1 MRREDLYHV
10 VAAAAQIVGESEFVV
25 VGSQAILGSHAD
37 APEAL
42 LRSQEVDIYPRS
54 APDKAIAIEGALGDG
69 SHFQQAFGY
78 YAHAVGPETAK
89 APLGWED
96 RLVVLE
102 IPRGPRARCVQSRSA
117 SNLMTWFCRSS
128 PRIENVTGNS
138 PRTRWMLG
146 SWSPESSWSASAT
159 CRWIRNSSSQSP
171 YPWTPSSNGRRDSLR
186 GCAVGR

>member
-25 VGSQAILGSHAD
+25 VGSQAI
-37 APEAL
+37 E
-42 LRSQEVDIYPRS
+42 
-54 APDKAIAIEGALGDG
+54 KAIDIEGALGDG

-102 IPRGPRARCVQSRSA
+102 IPARPA
-117 SNLMTWFCRSS
+117 SQVGAMAFCLEPHDLVLSKLAANRE
-128 PRIENVTGNS
+128 RDWEFAKEALDAELV
-138 PRTRWMLG
+138 
-146 SWSPESSWSASAT
+146 ESSILRERVAGLPVDSELLESLTESLEALLH
-159 CRWIRNSSSQSP
+159 
-171 YPWTPSSNGRRDSLR
+171 RRP
-186 GCAVGR
+186 

>member
-102 IPRGPRARCVQSRSA
+102 IPPRP
-117 SNLMTWFCRSS
+117 T
-128 PRIENVTGNS
+128 
-138 PRTRWMLG
+138 
-146 SWSPESSWSASAT
+146 
-159 CRWIRNSSSQSP
+159 SQVRAVALCLEPHDLVLSKLAANRERD
-171 YPWTPSSNGRRDSLR
+171 WEFAKDSLDAR
-186 GCAVGR
+186 LVESRILMERVGDLPVDSELLESITVSLDALVQRTS